1 MPLECSC
8 GSCIIKQ
15 DEYNNDVKF
24 KYRKDRYKAGAFIYD
39 SKNDK
44 ILLVQSRGKLWGP
57 PKGSLEVSKN
67 ETFEECAIREVIE
80 ETGIVLTTDKFK
92 DCIKIRGRAVYFYTP
107 YSLCEIEV
115 QRTCDNDANGIC
127 WISPYCLKELIRE
140 NKMGINNHCKI
151 LLRKILEVII

>member
-15 DEYNNDVKF
+15 NNYNSDVKF

-39 SKNDK
+39 NKSDK

-57 PKGSLEVSKN
+57 PKGSLEISKN

-80 ETGIVLTTDKFK
+80 ETGLVLTREDFK
-92 DCIKIRGRAVYFYTP
+92 SSYRIRGRAVYFYTP
-107 YSLCEIEV
+107 YNICDIQV
-115 QRTCDNDANGIC
+115 QDTCDNDANGIC
-127 WISPYCLKELIRE
+127 WISPTCLKNMLRE
-140 NKMGINNHCKI
+140 GKMDINNHCKI